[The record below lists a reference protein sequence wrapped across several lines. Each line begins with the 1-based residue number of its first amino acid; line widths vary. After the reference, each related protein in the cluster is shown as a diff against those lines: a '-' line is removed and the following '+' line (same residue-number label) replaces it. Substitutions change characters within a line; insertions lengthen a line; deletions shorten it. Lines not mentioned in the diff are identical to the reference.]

1 MTLDPED
8 ARLYATEKVLAE
20 PRLPTLV
27 PMVVGDDVV
36 IGFLR
41 VNNVLNHF
49 EFEHAVRPDPTYG
62 QRRDAS
68 RNALCAVAI
77 RRVSSLAP
85 ANQLPPLAR
94 CCPKDLL

>member
-1 MTLDPED
+1 MGTAVQAPKVVYSDRIQTRMTLDPED

-27 PMVVGDDVV
+27 PMVVRDDVV

-49 EFEHAVRPDPTYG
+49 EFEHAV
-62 QRRDAS
+62 
-68 RNALCAVAI
+68 
-77 RRVSSLAP
+77 
-85 ANQLPPLAR
+85 
-94 CCPKDLL
+94 

>member
-27 PMVVGDDVV
+27 PMVVRDDVV

-49 EFEHAVRPDPTYG
+49 EFEHAV
-62 QRRDAS
+62 
-68 RNALCAVAI
+68 
-77 RRVSSLAP
+77 
-85 ANQLPPLAR
+85 
-94 CCPKDLL
+94 